1 MNRIFR
7 KPLFAFALGVAALP
21 LAATVPLPAASAA
34 AQAGSIDQVVS
45 ALRGI
50 STMTANFTQTDRN
63 GQSFSGKLTL
73 KRPGKIRFQ
82 YEKGVP
88 LLVVS
93 DGKALTFVDYEVA
106 QVQRY
111 PVGSSPLGALL
122 DPSRDVKRYG
132 KLLSTGDSDVV
143 SVEVRD
149 PKKPEFGVITLI
161 FRRDSDAPG
170 NLELAGWVALD
181 AQNSRTTVRLSG
193 QRYGMSVSDNTFRY
207 RDPSKSSR
215 R

>member
-7 KPLFAFALGVAALP
+7 KPMFALALGAVALSLGAL
-21 LAATVPLPAASAA
+21 VPSPAASAA
-34 AQAGSIDQVVS
+34 AQVGNIDQVVS

-63 GQSFSGKLTL
+63 NQSFSGKLTL

-88 LLVVS
+88 LLIVS

-111 PVGSSPLGALL
+111 PIGNSPLGALL

-132 KLLSTGDSDVV
+132 KLLSTGDANVV

-161 FRRDSDAPG
+161 FRRVSGAPG
-170 NLELAGWVALD
+170 GLELAGWVALD
-181 AQNSRTTVRLSG
+181 AQNTRTTIRLSG
-193 QRYGMSVSDNTFRY
+193 HKYGMSVSNNAFRY
-207 RDPSKSSR
+207 TDPSKSSR

>member
-7 KPLFAFALGVAALP
+7 KPMFAFALGAAALP
-21 LAATVPLPAASAA
+21 LAATVPLPAASAI
-34 AQAGSIDQVVS
+34 AQAGNIDQVVS

-50 STMTANFTQTDRN
+50 KTMTANFTQTDRN
-63 GQSFSGKLTL
+63 GQAFSGKLTL

-111 PVGSSPLGALL
+111 PIGNSPLGALL
-122 DPSRDVKRYG
+122 DPNRDVKRYG
-132 KLLSTGDSDVV
+132 KLLPTGDANVV

-161 FRRDSDAPG
+161 FRRDSGAPG
-170 NLELAGWVALD
+170 GLELVGWVALD
-181 AQNSRTTVRLSG
+181 AQNTRTTVRLSG
-193 QRYGMSVSDNTFRY
+193 HKYGMNVSDNTFRY
-207 RDPSKSSR
+207 RDPR